1 MTKTSLSQA
10 VFTVPLETGFSS
22 ASSEG
27 YVPEQGPTEFTP
39 FCRSVKEPEKGPTEL
54 TPLCRSVKKFS

>member
-1 MTKTSLSQA
+1 MTKTSLSRE

-27 YVPEQGPTEFTP
+27 YVPEQGPTESTP
-39 FCRSVKEPEKGPTEL
+39 SCRSVKEPEQGPNEL
-54 TPLCRSVKKFS
+54 TPLCYSVKKFS